1 MDKEKLIGVYNTL
14 CQIETK
20 GQSTLMMA
28 GCLQVLR
35 ELIEEN
41 TAVTTQK

>member
-1 MDKEKLIGVYNTL
+1 MNIEKVISVYNTL

-28 GCLQVLR
+28 GCLQILR
-35 ELIEEN
+35 EFIDEI
-41 TAVTTQK
+41 QKEG